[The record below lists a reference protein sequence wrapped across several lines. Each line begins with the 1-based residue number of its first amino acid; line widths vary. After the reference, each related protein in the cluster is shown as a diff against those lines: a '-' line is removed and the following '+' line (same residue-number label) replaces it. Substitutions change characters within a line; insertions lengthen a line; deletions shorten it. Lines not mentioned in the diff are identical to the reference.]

1 MPFSG
6 SHLTAGNSTTTRRPR
21 QIIVRRRIRAHVCS
35 VDAASRSC
43 PSNCNT
49 NLDTL
54 GNAMSQKENVATK
67 KEEKQKCETD
77 LGLNSRIKNDDDT
90 NESDE
95 YT

>member
-1 MPFSG
+1 MM
-6 SHLTAGNSTTTRRPR
+6 TRRPR

-54 GNAMSQKENVATK
+54 GNAMSQKEEVATNN
-67 KEEKQKCETD
+67 EEQQVRYIYSATD
-77 LGLNSRIKNDDDT
+77 MRRMHDDR
-90 NESDE
+90 NVSDL
-95 YT
+95 YL